1 MPEWT
6 WNGNEYR
13 DLDSGRSID
22 ADQVR
27 EWVLE
32 SIRKS
37 GDVVAELARLLT
49 EGKLSLEDWH
59 RLMQDE
65 IKDKYI
71 ALFLLGLGGLAL
83 LRAEDIALLVELL
96 VEQFEYLSRF
106 LIAIETGLS
115 EEQIRAR
122 ALLYIES
129 AWQSYEQGHARA
141 VGAPRLPAYP
151 GDGTTLCLGRC
162 RCNWDLQRVMENEET
177 VRWNCFW
184 VIDPFVENCASE
196 EIDAEGRPRGCLQRG
211 ALWNP
216 LIIEA

>member
-96 VEQFEYLSRF
+96 AEQCYVLVFD
-106 LIAIETGLS
+106 LILH
-115 EEQIRAR
+115 QP
-122 ALLYIES
+122 
-129 AWQSYEQGHARA
+129 
-141 VGAPRLPAYP
+141 VP
-151 GDGTTLCLGRC
+151 
-162 RCNWDLQRVMENEET
+162 V
-177 VRWNCFW
+177 
-184 VIDPFVENCASE
+184 
-196 EIDAEGRPRGCLQRG
+196 
-211 ALWNP
+211 
-216 LIIEA
+216 

>member
-96 VEQFEYLSRF
+96 VEQFEYLARF
-106 LIAIETGLS
+106 LIAIDTGLS

-122 ALLYIES
+122 ALLYIQS
-129 AWQSYEQGHARA
+129 ADTAFWNGISRAAATAGLEEVKWGLRPAEHCPDCVAFAGMGWQKIRNNPYSGA
-141 VGAPRLPAYP
+141 VPKSGATR
-151 GDGTTLCLGRC
+151 CL
-162 RCNWDLQRVMENEET
+162 
-177 VRWNCFW
+177 F
-184 VIDPFVENCASE
+184 NCACVL
-196 EIDAEGRPRGCLQRG
+196 DFR
-211 ALWNP
+211 
-216 LIIEA
+216 